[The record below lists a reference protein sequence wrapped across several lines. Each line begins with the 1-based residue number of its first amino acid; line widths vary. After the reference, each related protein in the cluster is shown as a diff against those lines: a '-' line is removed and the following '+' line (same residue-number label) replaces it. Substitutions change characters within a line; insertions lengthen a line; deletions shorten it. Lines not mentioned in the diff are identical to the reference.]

1 MPPRAPCLSAAPS
14 RPNQGRF
21 PAGLSSNRAAFPRRQ
36 LVDVLGGLPA
46 PCGGGGGAAHSALH
60 AAVEGLQALAHAPAK
75 CLLAAQAGEADG
87 AARLL
92 TAAQTDGNPP
102 VCD

>member
-1 MPPRAPCLSAAPS
+1 MHRFREDRSSTAASS
-14 RPNQGRF
+14 R
-21 PAGLSSNRAAFPRRQ
+21 SKHAAFPRRQ

-46 PCGGGGGAAHSALH
+46 PCGGGGSAAHAALH

-87 AARLL
+87 ATHLL
-92 TAAQTDGNPP
+92 TAAQTARSTRGLRTARI
-102 VCD
+102 